1 MKPPR
6 KSENELI
13 LGLVSVSDRA
23 SRGVYDDR
31 GIPELEAWCR
41 KAIINPMAV
50 HKRLIPDERFEIEKT
65 LRELVDIIGCDL
77 VLTTGGTGPSRRDVT
92 PEATL
97 AVGTREMPGFGEQM
111 RAISGRHSVAP
122 DGRASRNARSCG
134 AHHQSSR
141 PAKGHC

>member
-97 AVGTREMPGFGEQM
+97 AVASIGTC
-111 RAISGRHSVAP
+111 I
-122 DGRASRNARSCG
+122 
-134 AHHQSSR
+134 
-141 PAKGHC
+141 

>member
-23 SRGVYDDR
+23 SKGVYDDR

-50 HKRLIPDERFEIEKT
+50 HKPLIPDCLLYT
-65 LRELVDIIGCDL
+65 S
-77 VLTTGGTGPSRRDVT
+77 PSPRD
-92 PEATL
+92 
-97 AVGTREMPGFGEQM
+97 
-111 RAISGRHSVAP
+111 
-122 DGRASRNARSCG
+122 
-134 AHHQSSR
+134 
-141 PAKGHC
+141 

>member
-41 KAIINPMAV
+41 KAIINPMVV
-50 HKRLIPDERFEIEKT
+50 H
-65 LRELVDIIGCDL
+65 
-77 VLTTGGTGPSRRDVT
+77 
-92 PEATL
+92 A
-97 AVGTREMPGFGEQM
+97 
-111 RAISGRHSVAP
+111 
-122 DGRASRNARSCG
+122 
-134 AHHQSSR
+134 
-141 PAKGHC
+141 